1 MQCNRIGSCAGHR
14 VGRLFG
20 ISTAALI
27 SGAMILAPVGGAAR
41 VRDEGS
47 AISERTVDRARVE
60 QLQRWVSGGHADWC
74 KDARLVASEEL
85 WRLAPDFSGDGF
97 ELNAVDGAALG
108 NAGRGSRATF
118 EWVPSDGRAVY
129 RLTVE
134 RFSWLLP
141 IAKDADSIVW
151 VPVSVAIR
159 AHE

>member
-1 MQCNRIGSCAGHR
+1 MKSNRIGSCAGHW
-14 VGRLFG
+14 VGSLFG
-20 ISTAALI
+20 ISAATLL

-47 AISERTVDRARVE
+47 LVSGRAVDRARVE

-97 ELNAVDGAALG
+97 ELNAVHGASLG
-108 NAGRGSRATF
+108 NAVRGSLATF
-118 EWVPSDGRAVY
+118 EWVPPDGRVVY
-129 RLTVE
+129 RVTVE

-151 VPVSVAIR
+151 VPVSVEIR